1 MKVIELKKVSK
12 KYVLGR
18 PFYALKDI
26 NLCVEKGEFLSILG
40 PSGSGKSTLLHI
52 MGLLDTPSSGEVIF
66 KGRDAL
72 KMSED
77 ERAEIRSKEIGFVF
91 QFFYLSPFLTAKENV
106 MLPMMFA
113 GEVNEE
119 RAEELLKKVGLG
131 DKMDNK
137 PYQLSGGERQRVA
150 IARALANEPSLIL
163 ADEPTGNLDSKTG
176 KDILKLFKEIWR
188 EGNTIV
194 FVTHDKELSKAAE
207 RKVHLLDGRIVG

>member
-1 MKVIELKKVSK
+1 MRVVELKKVSK
-12 KYVLGR
+12 KYVLGKS
-18 PFYALKDI
+18 FYALKDVD
-26 NLCVEKGEFLSILG
+26 LVVEKGEFLSILG

-52 MGLLDTPSSGEVIF
+52 MGLLDTPSSGRVLF
-66 KGRDAL
+66 RGRDVS

-77 ERAEIRSKEIGFVF
+77 ERAEIRNKEIGFVF

-113 GEVNEE
+113 GEVDEE
-119 RAEELLKKVGLG
+119 RAEELLRKVGLG
-131 DKMDNK
+131 NKMNNR
-137 PYQLSGGERQRVA
+137 PHQLSGGERQRVA
-150 IARALANEPSLIL
+150 IARALANNPALIL

-176 KDILKLFKEIWR
+176 KGILKLFKEIWR